1 MTPND
6 RDDPQPP
13 EPDTSDISVTKA
25 PISHEDIEVLRQ
37 EPARLAQF
45 LEEYSTQLN
54 SIEVK
59 KLSLAVTKEDNRHRE
74 EIGRQRI
81 TFAILGVILTVV
93 LSSLLYSGITKD
105 NDMPKTIINML
116 LAAIGGGGA
125 VVLARR
131 HED

>member
-6 RDDPQPP
+6 RDPQPP
-13 EPDTSDISVTKA
+13 EPDSSDISLTKA
-25 PISHEDIEVLRQ
+25 SISREDIEVLSR
-37 EPARLAQF
+37 EPALLAQF
-45 LEEYSTQLN
+45 LTKHNTQLN
-54 SIEVK
+54 SIEIE

-81 TFAILGVILTVV
+81 TFAILGMILTVV

-131 HED
+131 HEG